1 MCVIKKGCGIRS
13 MALTNPGGDGGDKYG
28 GARPKGF
35 SSRKSKKR
43 IENVKEQKHEKYIQ
57 ETKLKEERSENIIR
71 IATKGI
77 QEAKDDKTSKH

>member
-1 MCVIKKGCGIRS
+1 
-13 MALTNPGGDGGDKYG
+13 MASTNPGGDGGDKYG
-28 GARPKGF
+28 GARPKDF

-43 IENVKEQKHEKYIQ
+43 IEKVKEQKHEKDIQ